1 MENYQAQNQY
11 RPGAFQKGHLKIF
24 FGYAAGVGKTYAMLE
39 AAHQTQNR
47 GIDVV
52 VGYIERHTRPDTLAL
67 LEGLEQ
73 LPEKIVEYKGISLKE
88 LDLDAALQRRP
99 NILLVDEL
107 AHSNAAGCR
116 HSKRYQDVE
125 ELLRAG
131 ISVYTT
137 VNVQHLESLNDLVA
151 SITHIAVSERMEEMH
166 YFKESQREEIPVP
179 DFKDNIT
186 RKLLLQFLCNL
197 CTWAQATPVT
207 SVGIK
212 KDAHS
217 LYILFRNFAFSEQDF
232 WQTFGGYLIA
242 LRPKWKIGIFGT
254 ELSSQ
259 ETVALLLDQQNWKFY
274 AVQKTISGRY
284 ADSIRSLCLR
294 IECANT
300 EDAAMVNLLCQHMD
314 WQSGILVADW
324 DLREAFEREYIPW
337 LHQSTCYCYGNL
349 SEDQE
354 QQDYLDV
361 LSFPQKV
368 GLWLQFLENRFDYE
382 EFAWLYD
389 RISAQE
395 LNDRIEWELAVYAAL
410 NQLEYALKISKSE
423 FELYDGSGERRYFSF
438 NSEQNAQRVF
448 LKLLF
453 PLNV

>member
-1 MENYQAQNQY
+1 
-11 RPGAFQKGHLKIF
+11 
-24 FGYAAGVGKTYAMLE
+24 
-39 AAHQTQNR
+39 
-47 GIDVV
+47 
-52 VGYIERHTRPDTLAL
+52 
-67 LEGLEQ
+67 
-73 LPEKIVEYKGISLKE
+73 
-88 LDLDAALQRRP
+88 
-99 NILLVDEL
+99 
-107 AHSNAAGCR
+107 
-116 HSKRYQDVE
+116 
-125 ELLRAG
+125 
-131 ISVYTT
+131 
-137 VNVQHLESLNDLVA
+137 
-151 SITHIAVSERMEEMH
+151 MEEMH

-186 RKLLLQFLCNL
+186 RKLLLQFLCDL
-197 CTWAQATPVT
+197 CTWSQATPVT

-259 ETVALLLDQQNWKFY
+259 ETAALLLDQQNGKFY

-294 IECANT
+294 IECTDA

-324 DLREAFEREYIPW
+324 DLREAFKQEHIPW

-382 EFAWLYD
+382 EFAWLYN

>member
-1 MENYQAQNQY
+1 M
-11 RPGAFQKGHLKIF
+11 
-24 FGYAAGVGKTYAMLE
+24 
-39 AAHQTQNR
+39 
-47 GIDVV
+47 
-52 VGYIERHTRPDTLAL
+52 
-67 LEGLEQ
+67 
-73 LPEKIVEYKGISLKE
+73 
-88 LDLDAALQRRP
+88 
-99 NILLVDEL
+99 
-107 AHSNAAGCR
+107 
-116 HSKRYQDVE
+116 
-125 ELLRAG
+125 
-131 ISVYTT
+131 
-137 VNVQHLESLNDLVA
+137 
-151 SITHIAVSERMEEMH
+151 
-166 YFKESQREEIPVP
+166 
-179 DFKDNIT
+179 
-186 RKLLLQFLCNL
+186 
-197 CTWAQATPVT
+197 PVT

-259 ETVALLLDQQNWKFY
+259 ETAALLLDQQNGKFY
-274 AVQKTISGRY
+274 AVQKTISGCY

-294 IECANT
+294 IECADT

-368 GLWLQFLENRFDYE
+368 GLWLQFLENGIDYE
-382 EFAWLYD
+382 EFAWIYD
-389 RISAQE
+389 RIFAQE

-410 NQLEYALKISKSE
+410 NQLEYALKISESE
-423 FELYDGSGERRYFSF
+423 FELYDGSGEKRYFSF

-453 PLNV
+453 PVNM

>member
-1 MENYQAQNQY
+1 
-11 RPGAFQKGHLKIF
+11 
-24 FGYAAGVGKTYAMLE
+24 
-39 AAHQTQNR
+39 
-47 GIDVV
+47 
-52 VGYIERHTRPDTLAL
+52 
-67 LEGLEQ
+67 
-73 LPEKIVEYKGISLKE
+73 
-88 LDLDAALQRRP
+88 
-99 NILLVDEL
+99 
-107 AHSNAAGCR
+107 
-116 HSKRYQDVE
+116 
-125 ELLRAG
+125 
-131 ISVYTT
+131 
-137 VNVQHLESLNDLVA
+137 
-151 SITHIAVSERMEEMH
+151 MEEMH

-186 RKLLLQFLCNL
+186 RKLLLQFLCDL

-259 ETVALLLDQQNWKFY
+259 ETAALLLDQQNGKFY

-324 DLREAFEREYIPW
+324 DLREAFKQEHIPW

-382 EFAWLYD
+382 EFAWLYN

>member
-1 MENYQAQNQY
+1 
-11 RPGAFQKGHLKIF
+11 
-24 FGYAAGVGKTYAMLE
+24 
-39 AAHQTQNR
+39 
-47 GIDVV
+47 
-52 VGYIERHTRPDTLAL
+52 
-67 LEGLEQ
+67 
-73 LPEKIVEYKGISLKE
+73 
-88 LDLDAALQRRP
+88 
-99 NILLVDEL
+99 
-107 AHSNAAGCR
+107 
-116 HSKRYQDVE
+116 
-125 ELLRAG
+125 
-131 ISVYTT
+131 
-137 VNVQHLESLNDLVA
+137 
-151 SITHIAVSERMEEMH
+151 MEEMH

-259 ETVALLLDQQNWKFY
+259 ETAALLLDQQNGKFY

-314 WQSGILVADW
+314 WQSRILVADW
-324 DLREAFEREYIPW
+324 DLREAFKQEHIPW

-382 EFAWLYD
+382 EFAWLYN

>member
-1 MENYQAQNQY
+1 
-11 RPGAFQKGHLKIF
+11 
-24 FGYAAGVGKTYAMLE
+24 
-39 AAHQTQNR
+39 
-47 GIDVV
+47 
-52 VGYIERHTRPDTLAL
+52 
-67 LEGLEQ
+67 
-73 LPEKIVEYKGISLKE
+73 
-88 LDLDAALQRRP
+88 
-99 NILLVDEL
+99 
-107 AHSNAAGCR
+107 
-116 HSKRYQDVE
+116 
-125 ELLRAG
+125 
-131 ISVYTT
+131 
-137 VNVQHLESLNDLVA
+137 
-151 SITHIAVSERMEEMH
+151 MEEMH

-186 RKLLLQFLCNL
+186 RKLLLQFLCDL

-207 SVGIK
+207 NVGIK

-259 ETVALLLDQQNWKFY
+259 ETVALLLDQQNGKFY

-294 IECANT
+294 IECTDA

-314 WQSGILVADW
+314 WQNGILVADW
-324 DLREAFEREYIPW
+324 DLREAFKQEHIPW

-382 EFAWLYD
+382 EFAWLYN

>member
-1 MENYQAQNQY
+1 
-11 RPGAFQKGHLKIF
+11 
-24 FGYAAGVGKTYAMLE
+24 
-39 AAHQTQNR
+39 
-47 GIDVV
+47 
-52 VGYIERHTRPDTLAL
+52 
-67 LEGLEQ
+67 
-73 LPEKIVEYKGISLKE
+73 
-88 LDLDAALQRRP
+88 
-99 NILLVDEL
+99 
-107 AHSNAAGCR
+107 
-116 HSKRYQDVE
+116 
-125 ELLRAG
+125 
-131 ISVYTT
+131 
-137 VNVQHLESLNDLVA
+137 
-151 SITHIAVSERMEEMH
+151 MEEMH

-186 RKLLLQFLCNL
+186 RKLLLQFLCDL

-259 ETVALLLDQQNWKFY
+259 ETVALLLDQQNGKFY

-300 EDAAMVNLLCQHMD
+300 EDA
-314 WQSGILVADW
+314 
-324 DLREAFEREYIPW
+324 
-337 LHQSTCYCYGNL
+337 
-349 SEDQE
+349 
-354 QQDYLDV
+354 
-361 LSFPQKV
+361 
-368 GLWLQFLENRFDYE
+368 
-382 EFAWLYD
+382 
-389 RISAQE
+389 
-395 LNDRIEWELAVYAAL
+395 
-410 NQLEYALKISKSE
+410 LKISESV
-423 FELYDGSGERRYFSF
+423 FELYDGGGGRRYFSF
-438 NSEQNAQRVF
+438 NSEKNAQRVF

>member
-1 MENYQAQNQY
+1 M
-11 RPGAFQKGHLKIF
+11 
-24 FGYAAGVGKTYAMLE
+24 
-39 AAHQTQNR
+39 
-47 GIDVV
+47 
-52 VGYIERHTRPDTLAL
+52 
-67 LEGLEQ
+67 
-73 LPEKIVEYKGISLKE
+73 
-88 LDLDAALQRRP
+88 
-99 NILLVDEL
+99 
-107 AHSNAAGCR
+107 
-116 HSKRYQDVE
+116 
-125 ELLRAG
+125 
-131 ISVYTT
+131 
-137 VNVQHLESLNDLVA
+137 
-151 SITHIAVSERMEEMH
+151 
-166 YFKESQREEIPVP
+166 
-179 DFKDNIT
+179 
-186 RKLLLQFLCNL
+186 
-197 CTWAQATPVT
+197 
-207 SVGIK
+207 
-212 KDAHS
+212 
-217 LYILFRNFAFSEQDF
+217 
-232 WQTFGGYLIA
+232 
-242 LRPKWKIGIFGT
+242 
-254 ELSSQ
+254 
-259 ETVALLLDQQNWKFY
+259 LLDQQNGKFY

-294 IECANT
+294 IECTDA

-324 DLREAFEREYIPW
+324 DLREAFKQEHIPW

-382 EFAWLYD
+382 EFAWLYN

-453 PLNV
+453 SLNV

>member
-1 MENYQAQNQY
+1 
-11 RPGAFQKGHLKIF
+11 
-24 FGYAAGVGKTYAMLE
+24 
-39 AAHQTQNR
+39 
-47 GIDVV
+47 
-52 VGYIERHTRPDTLAL
+52 
-67 LEGLEQ
+67 
-73 LPEKIVEYKGISLKE
+73 
-88 LDLDAALQRRP
+88 
-99 NILLVDEL
+99 
-107 AHSNAAGCR
+107 
-116 HSKRYQDVE
+116 
-125 ELLRAG
+125 
-131 ISVYTT
+131 
-137 VNVQHLESLNDLVA
+137 
-151 SITHIAVSERMEEMH
+151 MEEMH
-166 YFKESQREEIPVP
+166 YSQESQREEVPVP

-186 RKLLLQFLCNL
+186 RKLLLQFLCDL

-259 ETVALLLDQQNWKFY
+259 ETAALLLDQQNGKFY

-294 IECANT
+294 IECTDA

-324 DLREAFEREYIPW
+324 DLREAFKQEHIPW

-382 EFAWLYD
+382 EFAWLYN

>member
-1 MENYQAQNQY
+1 
-11 RPGAFQKGHLKIF
+11 
-24 FGYAAGVGKTYAMLE
+24 
-39 AAHQTQNR
+39 
-47 GIDVV
+47 
-52 VGYIERHTRPDTLAL
+52 
-67 LEGLEQ
+67 
-73 LPEKIVEYKGISLKE
+73 
-88 LDLDAALQRRP
+88 
-99 NILLVDEL
+99 
-107 AHSNAAGCR
+107 
-116 HSKRYQDVE
+116 
-125 ELLRAG
+125 
-131 ISVYTT
+131 
-137 VNVQHLESLNDLVA
+137 
-151 SITHIAVSERMEEMH
+151 MEEMH

-186 RKLLLQFLCNL
+186 RKLLLQFLCDL

-207 SVGIK
+207 NVGIK

-259 ETVALLLDQQNWKFY
+259 ETAALLLDQQNGKFY

-294 IECANT
+294 IECTDA

-314 WQSGILVADW
+314 WQRGILVADW
-324 DLREAFEREYIPW
+324 DLREAFKQEHIPW

-382 EFAWLYD
+382 EFAWLYN

>member
-1 MENYQAQNQY
+1 
-11 RPGAFQKGHLKIF
+11 
-24 FGYAAGVGKTYAMLE
+24 
-39 AAHQTQNR
+39 
-47 GIDVV
+47 
-52 VGYIERHTRPDTLAL
+52 
-67 LEGLEQ
+67 
-73 LPEKIVEYKGISLKE
+73 
-88 LDLDAALQRRP
+88 
-99 NILLVDEL
+99 
-107 AHSNAAGCR
+107 
-116 HSKRYQDVE
+116 
-125 ELLRAG
+125 
-131 ISVYTT
+131 
-137 VNVQHLESLNDLVA
+137 
-151 SITHIAVSERMEEMH
+151 MEEMH

-186 RKLLLQFLCNL
+186 RKLLLQFLCDL

-259 ETVALLLDQQNWKFY
+259 ETAALLLDQQNGNSMRFKKRFQ
-274 AVQKTISGRY
+274 AAMRTVSVLSACELNVPTQR
-284 ADSIRSLCLR
+284 
-294 IECANT
+294 
-300 EDAAMVNLLCQHMD
+300 DAAMVNLLCQRMD

-368 GLWLQFLENRFDYE
+368 GLWLQFLENGIDYE

-395 LNDRIEWELAVYAAL
+395 LNGRIEWELAVYAAL
-410 NQLEYALKISKSE
+410 NQLEYALKISESV
-423 FELYDGSGERRYFSF
+423 FELYDGAAGGDTSVLTARKTPSAFFSNF
-438 NSEQNAQRVF
+438 YSR
-448 LKLLF
+448 
-453 PLNV
+453 

>member
-1 MENYQAQNQY
+1 
-11 RPGAFQKGHLKIF
+11 
-24 FGYAAGVGKTYAMLE
+24 
-39 AAHQTQNR
+39 
-47 GIDVV
+47 
-52 VGYIERHTRPDTLAL
+52 
-67 LEGLEQ
+67 
-73 LPEKIVEYKGISLKE
+73 
-88 LDLDAALQRRP
+88 
-99 NILLVDEL
+99 
-107 AHSNAAGCR
+107 
-116 HSKRYQDVE
+116 
-125 ELLRAG
+125 
-131 ISVYTT
+131 
-137 VNVQHLESLNDLVA
+137 
-151 SITHIAVSERMEEMH
+151 MEEMH

-186 RKLLLQFLCNL
+186 RKLLLQFLCDL

-259 ETVALLLDQQNWKFY
+259 ETAALLLDQQKGKFY

-294 IECANT
+294 IECTNT

-324 DLREAFEREYIPW
+324 DLREACKQEHIPW

-368 GLWLQFLENRFDYE
+368 GLWLQFLENGIDYE
-382 EFAWLYD
+382 EFTWLYD

-395 LNDRIEWELAVYAAL
+395 LNGRIEWELAVYAAL

>member
-1 MENYQAQNQY
+1 M
-11 RPGAFQKGHLKIF
+11 
-24 FGYAAGVGKTYAMLE
+24 
-39 AAHQTQNR
+39 
-47 GIDVV
+47 
-52 VGYIERHTRPDTLAL
+52 
-67 LEGLEQ
+67 
-73 LPEKIVEYKGISLKE
+73 
-88 LDLDAALQRRP
+88 
-99 NILLVDEL
+99 
-107 AHSNAAGCR
+107 
-116 HSKRYQDVE
+116 
-125 ELLRAG
+125 
-131 ISVYTT
+131 
-137 VNVQHLESLNDLVA
+137 
-151 SITHIAVSERMEEMH
+151 
-166 YFKESQREEIPVP
+166 
-179 DFKDNIT
+179 
-186 RKLLLQFLCNL
+186 
-197 CTWAQATPVT
+197 
-207 SVGIK
+207 
-212 KDAHS
+212 
-217 LYILFRNFAFSEQDF
+217 
-232 WQTFGGYLIA
+232 
-242 LRPKWKIGIFGT
+242 
-254 ELSSQ
+254 
-259 ETVALLLDQQNWKFY
+259 LLDQQNGKFY

-294 IECANT
+294 IECTDA

-395 LNDRIEWELAVYAAL
+395 LNGRIEWELAVYAAL

-423 FELYDGSGERRYFSF
+423 FELYDGSGKRRYFSF

>member
-1 MENYQAQNQY
+1 
-11 RPGAFQKGHLKIF
+11 
-24 FGYAAGVGKTYAMLE
+24 
-39 AAHQTQNR
+39 
-47 GIDVV
+47 
-52 VGYIERHTRPDTLAL
+52 
-67 LEGLEQ
+67 
-73 LPEKIVEYKGISLKE
+73 
-88 LDLDAALQRRP
+88 
-99 NILLVDEL
+99 
-107 AHSNAAGCR
+107 
-116 HSKRYQDVE
+116 
-125 ELLRAG
+125 
-131 ISVYTT
+131 
-137 VNVQHLESLNDLVA
+137 
-151 SITHIAVSERMEEMH
+151 MEEMH

-186 RKLLLQFLCNL
+186 RKLLLQFLCDL

-212 KDAHS
+212 KDVHS

-259 ETVALLLDQQNWKFY
+259 ETAALLLDQQNGKFY

-324 DLREAFEREYIPW
+324 DLREAFKQEHIPW

-368 GLWLQFLENRFDYE
+368 GLWLQFLENGIDYE
-382 EFAWLYD
+382 EFAWLYN

>member
-1 MENYQAQNQY
+1 M
-11 RPGAFQKGHLKIF
+11 
-24 FGYAAGVGKTYAMLE
+24 
-39 AAHQTQNR
+39 
-47 GIDVV
+47 
-52 VGYIERHTRPDTLAL
+52 
-67 LEGLEQ
+67 
-73 LPEKIVEYKGISLKE
+73 
-88 LDLDAALQRRP
+88 
-99 NILLVDEL
+99 
-107 AHSNAAGCR
+107 
-116 HSKRYQDVE
+116 
-125 ELLRAG
+125 
-131 ISVYTT
+131 
-137 VNVQHLESLNDLVA
+137 
-151 SITHIAVSERMEEMH
+151 
-166 YFKESQREEIPVP
+166 
-179 DFKDNIT
+179 
-186 RKLLLQFLCNL
+186 
-197 CTWAQATPVT
+197 
-207 SVGIK
+207 
-212 KDAHS
+212 
-217 LYILFRNFAFSEQDF
+217 
-232 WQTFGGYLIA
+232 
-242 LRPKWKIGIFGT
+242 
-254 ELSSQ
+254 
-259 ETVALLLDQQNWKFY
+259 LLDQQNGKFY

-294 IECANT
+294 IECTDA
-300 EDAAMVNLLCQHMD
+300 EDAAMVNSLCQHMD

-324 DLREAFEREYIPW
+324 DLREAFKQEHIPW

-382 EFAWLYD
+382 EFAWLYN

-410 NQLEYALKISKSE
+410 NQLEYALKISESE

>member
-1 MENYQAQNQY
+1 
-11 RPGAFQKGHLKIF
+11 
-24 FGYAAGVGKTYAMLE
+24 
-39 AAHQTQNR
+39 
-47 GIDVV
+47 
-52 VGYIERHTRPDTLAL
+52 
-67 LEGLEQ
+67 
-73 LPEKIVEYKGISLKE
+73 
-88 LDLDAALQRRP
+88 
-99 NILLVDEL
+99 
-107 AHSNAAGCR
+107 
-116 HSKRYQDVE
+116 
-125 ELLRAG
+125 
-131 ISVYTT
+131 
-137 VNVQHLESLNDLVA
+137 
-151 SITHIAVSERMEEMH
+151 MEEMH

-186 RKLLLQFLCNL
+186 RKLLLQFLCDL

-259 ETVALLLDQQNWKFY
+259 ETAALLLDQQNGKFY

-314 WQSGILVADW
+314 WQSRILVADW
-324 DLREAFEREYIPW
+324 DLREAFKQEHIPW

-368 GLWLQFLENRFDYE
+368 GLWLQFLENGIDYE

-395 LNDRIEWELAVYAAL
+395 LNGRIEWELAVYAAL

>member
-1 MENYQAQNQY
+1 
-11 RPGAFQKGHLKIF
+11 
-24 FGYAAGVGKTYAMLE
+24 
-39 AAHQTQNR
+39 
-47 GIDVV
+47 
-52 VGYIERHTRPDTLAL
+52 
-67 LEGLEQ
+67 
-73 LPEKIVEYKGISLKE
+73 
-88 LDLDAALQRRP
+88 
-99 NILLVDEL
+99 
-107 AHSNAAGCR
+107 
-116 HSKRYQDVE
+116 
-125 ELLRAG
+125 
-131 ISVYTT
+131 
-137 VNVQHLESLNDLVA
+137 
-151 SITHIAVSERMEEMH
+151 MEEMH

-186 RKLLLQFLCNL
+186 RKLLLQFLCDL

-217 LYILFRNFAFSEQDF
+217 LYILFRNFTFSEQDF

-259 ETVALLLDQQNWKFY
+259 ETVALLLDQQNGKFY

-300 EDAAMVNLLCQHMD
+300 EDAAMVNLLCQHID

-368 GLWLQFLENRFDYE
+368 GLWLQFLENGIDYE
-382 EFAWLYD
+382 EFA
-389 RISAQE
+389 
-395 LNDRIEWELAVYAAL
+395 
-410 NQLEYALKISKSE
+410 
-423 FELYDGSGERRYFSF
+423 
-438 NSEQNAQRVF
+438 
-448 LKLLF
+448 
-453 PLNV
+453 

>member
-1 MENYQAQNQY
+1 
-11 RPGAFQKGHLKIF
+11 
-24 FGYAAGVGKTYAMLE
+24 
-39 AAHQTQNR
+39 
-47 GIDVV
+47 
-52 VGYIERHTRPDTLAL
+52 
-67 LEGLEQ
+67 
-73 LPEKIVEYKGISLKE
+73 
-88 LDLDAALQRRP
+88 
-99 NILLVDEL
+99 
-107 AHSNAAGCR
+107 
-116 HSKRYQDVE
+116 
-125 ELLRAG
+125 
-131 ISVYTT
+131 
-137 VNVQHLESLNDLVA
+137 
-151 SITHIAVSERMEEMH
+151 MEEMH

-186 RKLLLQFLCNL
+186 RKLLLQFLCDL

-259 ETVALLLDQQNWKFY
+259 ETVALLLDQQNGKFY

-324 DLREAFEREYIPW
+324 DLREAFEWEYIPW

-368 GLWLQFLENRFDYE
+368 GLWLQFLENGIDYE
-382 EFAWLYD
+382 EFAWIYD
-389 RISAQE
+389 RIFAQE

-423 FELYDGSGERRYFSF
+423 FELYDGSGEKRYFSF

-448 LKLLF
+448 LKLLI